1 MLTAVKE
8 PKATRGLAERRTG
21 CTGLLALVLV
31 FVAPAARAEEL
42 RPWMVS
48 GAGGLAAIH
57 ETSRTGPF
65 LGIQVHRV
73 LWGDRLRLDAGGLAA
88 TADEG
93 FGVLDVGIEL
103 RICSAPCT
111 AAGYIGVGAGIL
123 SEPEFGG
130 GSFRL
135 DGGLEVRLS
144 DRNVLRIGVQGGTH
158 GGRSGPHLIAVG
170 FGRRFGGPR

>member
-8 PKATRGLAERRTG
+8 PKVTRELAERSTG
-21 CTGLLALVLV
+21 CSGLLALVLL
-31 FVAPAARAEEL
+31 FIAPVAKAEGL

-65 LGIQVHRV
+65 LGIQVHRI
-73 LWGDRLRLDAGGLAA
+73 LWGDRLRLDAGALVAA
-88 TADEG
+88 ADEG
-93 FGVLDVGIEL
+93 FGDLGVGIEFRL
-103 RICSAPCT
+103 CSEPCT
-111 AAGYIGVGAGIL
+111 AAGYIGVGAGVL

-144 DRNVLRIGVQGGTH
+144 ERNVLRLGVQGGTH
-158 GGRSGPHLIAVG
+158 GGRSGPHLISVA